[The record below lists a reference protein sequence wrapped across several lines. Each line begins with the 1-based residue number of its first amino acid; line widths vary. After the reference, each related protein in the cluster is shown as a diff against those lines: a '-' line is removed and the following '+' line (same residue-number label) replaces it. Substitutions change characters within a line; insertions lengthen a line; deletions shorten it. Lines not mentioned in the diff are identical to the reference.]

1 MSNIVKALLS
11 IRGVTKTRPIY
22 RYDYGM
28 VLKPVGIKL
37 PDAYEVHFS
46 NYEFTNKAK
55 RWIGDENGCIIPDE
69 YLESG
74 DVWAFIFLHTGEN
87 DGETEFKIHI
97 PVIARPKAED
107 TAPTPVQQ
115 DVITQTIAALNVAV
129 SKAESAV
136 EHYPKIED
144 NYWCV
149 WDADE
154 GEYVNTGIK
163 AEGEDGTSATVTVST
178 ITGGHRVIITDA
190 DGDHTFDV
198 LDGTNGIDGTSPEI
212 YVTDIT
218 GGHRISIIDV
228 NGTQTVDIMDGTN
241 GEDGFSPTITVSNI
255 TGGHR
260 LTITDVNGTRTVDVM
275 DGTGSSITVDD
286 ELSPTSTNPV
296 QNKVINGALS
306 AINEDL
312 SQLETGLE
320 EVYTGTEIHVPGINR
335 LNPNEI
341 LADKG
346 LRSTTGEIITQTGY
360 SVTGYISLDTDKT
373 SIAFTGLNYA
383 HTQRVCLPVSVLAFY
398 NSEKVFISGIGNI
411 SSNTITA
418 IPTGVAYARLAID
431 SSYISDRQGM
441 VEFVDAI
448 GDISTVFVE
457 YSDIDITTHG
467 INYLNETVDTLVPQV
482 AENTENIEAILGT
495 EKTIDNLTTFARGS
509 AGSSGAYETYYQYR
523 VATPDIYTLTQ
534 DITITIADGFRVYLN
549 YFSNGTR
556 TSGGWTPSGTF
567 IPSGSQIRMMI
578 ARVTEDTSE
587 IADVELFCSKVLYG
601 AKGGLEILNEQV
613 GILNMLN
620 GRTDGMTWDWWITSH
635 SVDDFGTAYIGYV
648 DTDGY
653 AGIIRRQP
661 DGITQY
667 KRLEKLYDDDDHNAP
682 ATIVLDDG
690 RVLVIGS
697 YGHTVNNHIV
707 CWRSK
712 AAYSIDDMEQ
722 LSFDITGSGY
732 TYKTCY
738 SQVFKYNGVLFDF
751 LRFGSIP
758 TGGSS
763 TFGYACLIS
772 TNNGTT
778 WTAYKVFNGT
788 DAYNAMAQC
797 TDDSKYIKVI
807 VGANPA
813 GGTNTFVGC
822 YIDLSTYKIYDL
834 SGTQIGAMVALN
846 GGSIVDSSCAK
857 KADMTSIITQTTS
870 TQKGRLFFTAETEL
884 ADTVFLYAI
893 ATDSTDADFVY
904 KVYNNG
910 TVTELGHSG
919 TPFGNGHYI
928 SGACFGVDENTV
940 YYSKAITEKADG
952 AHELHKV
959 KITNNAVSSDDIV
972 TEAGVCV
979 LRPLFLGNGE
989 LATVV
994 GHYNDQNSNGTYNG
1008 SFTAWELKPLFTHA

>member
-1 MSNIVKALLS
+1 MVLNVITAKFCSGSTQAW
-11 IRGVTKTRPIY
+11 TDEAY
-22 RYDYGM
+22 QYDYGQA
-28 VLKPVGIKL
+28 LAFDGLDL

-46 NYEFTNKAK
+46 NTPMSGETITQIGGADGVNVPDQYFT
-55 RWIGDENGCIIPDE
+55 
-69 YLESG
+69 
-74 DVWAFIFLHTGEN
+74 TGETIYAWVYLHEGED
-87 DGETEFKIHI
+87 DGETVYMVTI
-97 PVIARPKAED
+97 PIKKRPQPSD
-107 TAPTPVQQ
+107 TPPTPQEQ
-115 DVITQTIAALNVAV
+115 SAIDQAIAALNVAV
-129 SKAESAV
+129 EKSETAIT
-136 EHYPKIED
+136 HYPHIQD
-144 NYWCV
+144 GTWWI
-149 WDADE
+149 WDVTTKRWVDTQVEAQGEQGETGPQGPQGVQGPKGDKGDTGATGPQGE
-154 GEYVNTGIK
+154 TGATGPQGPKGDKGDTGATGPQGPQGPQGEY
-163 AEGEDGTSATVTVST
+163 AE
-178 ITGGHRVIITDA
+178 
-190 DGDHTFDV
+190 
-198 LDGTNGIDGTSPEI
+198 
-212 YVTDIT
+212 
-218 GGHRISIIDV
+218 
-228 NGTQTVDIMDGTN
+228 
-241 GEDGFSPTITVSNI
+241 
-255 TGGHR
+255 
-260 LTITDVNGTRTVDVM
+260 
-275 DGTGSSITVDD
+275 VDD
-286 ELSPTSTNPV
+286 ELSTTSENPV
-296 QNKVINGALS
+296 QNKVIDAEIG
-306 AINEDL
+306 DL
-312 SQLETGLE
+312 KAEISQLQTDVD
-320 EVYTGTEIHVPGINR
+320 EVYTGKEIHIPGINR

-346 LRSTTGEIITQTGY
+346 MRSTTGEIITQTGY

-383 HTQRVCLPVSVLAFY
+383 HTQRVCLQVNVLAFY

-418 IPTGVAYARLAID
+418 IPTGAAYARFALD

-448 GDISTVFVE
+448 GDISPVFVE
-457 YSDIDITTHG
+457 YGDVDISTHG
-467 INYLNETVDTLVPQV
+467 INYLIETVDTLVPQV

-495 EKTIDNLTTFARGS
+495 EKTIDNLTTFARGG
-509 AGSSGAYETYYQYR
+509 AGSSGAYDTYYQYR

-534 DITITIADGFRVYLN
+534 DITITIAEGFRVYLN

-556 TSGGWTPSGTF
+556 TSGDWTPSGTF

-601 AKGGLEILNEQV
+601 AKSGIEALNEQV

-635 SVDDFGTAYIGYV
+635 NVDNFGSAYIGYV

-722 LSFDITGSGY
+722 FSFDIIGNGY

-763 TFGYACLIS
+763 TYGYACLIS
-772 TNNGTT
+772 TNNGET

-797 TDDSKYIKVI
+797 TDDGKYIKVI
-807 VGANPA
+807 VGENPST
-813 GGTNTFVGC
+813 GVNTFVGC
-822 YIDLSTYKIYDL
+822 YIDLSAYKIYDL
-834 SGTQIGAMVALN
+834 SGTQIGTMVALN
-846 GGSIVDSSCAK
+846 GGSIVDQSCAQK
-857 KADMTSIITQTTS
+857 SSMTPLIAQTTS
-870 TQKGRLFFTAETEL
+870 TQKGRLFYAANTPL
-884 ADTVFLYAI
+884 ADTIFLYAT
-893 ATDSTDADFVY
+893 ATDSTDADFIY

-910 TVTELGHSG
+910 TVTEIGHSG

-928 SGACFGVDENTV
+928 SGACFGTDESTV
-940 YYSKAITEKADG
+940 YYSKATTEKADG
-952 AHELHKV
+952 AHELHKAKV
-959 KITNNAVSSDDIV
+959 TNNAVANDNII
-972 TEAGVCV
+972 TEANMCI
-979 LRPLFLGNGE
+979 LRPYFLGNGE

-994 GHYNDQNSNGTYNG
+994 GHYNDQNSDGTYNG